1 MAWLPEALGPK
12 TVMGDYDYIVVGG
25 GSAGCIVAA
34 ELANDSSNRVLLLES
49 GPSAEEHPET
59 LVASGYK
66 EAFINDAVMGERFC
80 VPQAHS
86 ANQRIFAGTGTV
98 MGGSGSVNGMV
109 YTRGS
114 REDYAEWPDGW
125 HWDENQDD
133 FEAIERTLRPHR
145 RPATN
150 WTEACIA
157 SAEGHGFTRKEDLND
172 GNMSNVIGYEWM
184 SYEGDDRRSSYVGFI
199 KDAAERANLTVLSG
213 ARAHRVVFT
222 PEKRARAVEF
232 EHQGKL
238 KRAAA
243 TNEIILC
250 AGALETPKLLML
262 SGVGPSEH
270 LRAFDI
276 PVVADR
282 PSIGDGLHDHPNVPV
297 FFKAEKDIDCFYPQL
312 YSFFRT
318 NEDSDLPAS
327 QSDTCYVYWPAPS
340 AMRQMMQRMLP
351 PMVIPHALYGP
362 RSRQM
367 VRKVVGGAFKIGALQ
382 RFTDHMFGII
392 LILGKPKSRGTLR
405 LQSIDVSRQAL
416 IDPAYY
422 SDPEDMETM
431 VKGVRIARAIGGS
444 SALAEWGA
452 RELMPGERVKSDE
465 SIAKYVRKNTITTYH
480 FAGSCSMGPSEAHA
494 VDPQLRLRGVTGL
507 RVADASTIPWTPV
520 SALNAPSML
529 IGYRA
534 AKLLRAEATYK

>member
-1 MAWLPEALGPK
+1 MKE
-12 TVMGDYDYIVVGG
+12 YDYIVVGG

-34 ELANDSSNRVLLLES
+34 ELASDPSNRVLLLEAW
-49 GPSAEEHPET
+49 PAAEEHPET
-59 LVASGYK
+59 LVAKDYK
-66 EAFINDAVMGERFC
+66 EAFINDAVMGERFT

-86 ANQRIFAGTGTV
+86 ANQRTFAGTGTV
-98 MGGSGSVNGMV
+98 MGGSGSVNAMV

-114 REDYAEWPDGW
+114 REDYDEWPDGW
-125 HWDENQDD
+125 HWDDNEAD
-133 FEAIERTLRPHR
+133 FQAIEKMLRPRR
-145 RPATN
+145 RPATR

-157 SAEGHGFTRKEDLND
+157 SALEHGFTLREDLND
-172 GNMSNVIGYEWM
+172 GNMSNAIGYEWM
-184 SYEGDDRRSSYVGFI
+184 SYEGEARRSSYVAFI
-199 KDAAERANLTVLSG
+199 KDAGERVNLTVLTG

-232 EHQGKL
+232 EHDGAL
-238 KRAAA
+238 ERAAA
-243 TNEIILC
+243 AKEVILC

-282 PSIGDGLHDHPNVPV
+282 PSIGDQLHDHPNVPV
-297 FFKAEKDIDCFYPQL
+297 FFKARNDIDCFYPQL

-318 NEDSDLPAS
+318 NTDSDLPAS
-327 QSDTCYVYWPAPS
+327 QSDTCYTYWPAPS
-340 AMRQMMQRMLP
+340 AMRHMMQRMLP

-367 VRKVVGGAFKIGALQ
+367 VRSMVGAAFKIGALQ

-405 LQSIDVSRQAL
+405 LQSTDVSCQAL

-422 SDPEDMETM
+422 SHPEDMETM
-431 VKGVRIARAIGGS
+431 IKGVRIARAIGGS
-444 SALAEWGA
+444 SGLSEWGA
-452 RELMPGERVKSDE
+452 KELMPGERVKSDE

-480 FAGSCSMGPSEAHA
+480 FAGSCSMGTSEAHA
-494 VDPQLRLRGVTGL
+494 VDPELRLRGVTGL
-507 RVADASTIPWTPV
+507 RIADASTIPWTPV

-534 AKLLRAEATYK
+534 AKLIRSDATYK

>member
-1 MAWLPEALGPK
+1 M
-12 TVMGDYDYIVVGG
+12 DSFDFIVVGG

-34 ELANDSSNRVLLLES
+34 ELANDPTKRVLLLES
-49 GPSAEEHPET
+49 GPAAEEHPET
-59 LVASGYK
+59 LTASGYK
-66 EAFINDAVMGERFC
+66 EAFINDAVMGERFS

-86 ANQRIFAGTGTV
+86 AKQRIFAGTGTV
-98 MGGSGSVNGMV
+98 LGGSGSVNGMV

-114 REDYAEWPDGW
+114 REDYAEWPEGW
-125 HWDENQDD
+125 RWDDIQDE
-133 FEAIERTLRPHR
+133 FQAIENMLRPHR
-145 RPATN
+145 RAPTS

-157 SAEGHGFTRKEDLND
+157 SAEEHGFTRTSDLND

-184 SYEGDDRRSSYVGFI
+184 SYEGDDRRSSYVAFI
-199 KDAAERANLTVLSG
+199 KGAAERANLTVLTG
-213 ARAHRVVFT
+213 AHVHRIVFNA
-222 PEKRARAVEF
+222 EKRASAVEF
-232 EHQGKL
+232 EHDGAF
-238 KRAAA
+238 RCAA
-243 TNEIILC
+243 TDHEIILC

-270 LRAFDI
+270 LRAFNI

-282 PSIGDGLHDHPNVPV
+282 TAIGGGLHDHPNVPV
-297 FFKAEKDIDCFYPQL
+297 FFKSAKDIDCFYPQL

-318 NEDSDLPAS
+318 NKDSSLPVS

-351 PMVIPHALYGP
+351 PKVIPHSLYGP
-362 RSRQM
+362 RSRRL
-367 VRKVVGGAFKIGALQ
+367 VRSMIGAAFKIEPLQ

-405 LQSIDVSRQAL
+405 LQSTDVTRQAL

-422 SDPEDMETM
+422 SDPEDLETM
-431 VKGVRIARAIGGS
+431 VKGVRIARAIG
-444 SALAEWGA
+444 SAKGLRDWGA
-452 RELMPGERVKSDE
+452 KELMPGPRVKSDE
-465 SIAKYVRKNTITTYH
+465 AIANYVRKNTITTYH
-480 FAGSCSMGPSEAHA
+480 FAGSCSMGVSEAYA
-494 VDPQLRLRGVTGL
+494 VDPQLRLRGVSRL
-507 RVADASTIPWTPV
+507 RVADASAIPWTPV

-534 AKLLRAEATYK
+534 AKVIASGTAGA